1 MGCDAWIIRRLIPLQ
16 DCLVTTPTAKKLLRV
31 QGRRFVCVHT
41 FAVFTDQNGV
51 IKTSTAIPEQ
61 HQSMASVPPEKSKF
75 GIGTRP
81 GGDEQRAP
89 RKAAGGEETQLR
101 IHLME
106 GLNDPLHRV
115 ALTLAIESIR
125 PEQQLQLHDGTIDR
139 EGELRWLPTSQLQ
152 IPIKRVEAA
161 LPNAAV
167 EQQMIPLA

>member
-1 MGCDAWIIRRLIPLQ
+1 
-16 DCLVTTPTAKKLLRV
+16 
-31 QGRRFVCVHT
+31 
-41 FAVFTDQNGV
+41 
-51 IKTSTAIPEQ
+51 
-61 HQSMASVPPEKSKF
+61 MASIPPEKSKF
-75 GIGTRP
+75 GIGSGP
-81 GGDEQRAP
+81 SGDEQRAP
-89 RKAAGGEETQLR
+89 REAAGGEEAQLR